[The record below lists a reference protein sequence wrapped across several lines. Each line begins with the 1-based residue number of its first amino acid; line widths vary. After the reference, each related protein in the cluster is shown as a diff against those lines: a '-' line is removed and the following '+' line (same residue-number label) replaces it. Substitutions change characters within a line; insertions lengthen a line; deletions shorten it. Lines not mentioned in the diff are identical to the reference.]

1 MAVLGLC
8 CCQGFSLV
16 SGNDRGLLSNC
27 GGLSSFGS
35 WALEHKHSNRGMW
48 DLPRSGIEP
57 VSPPLASR
65 FPSTVPLGKPT
76 AGYFLEERV

>member
-16 SGNDRGLLSNC
+16 SENDRGLLSNC

-57 VSPPLASR
+57 VSPVLAGR
-65 FPSTVPLGKPT
+65 FFTTEPLGKP
-76 AGYFLEERV
+76 AFY